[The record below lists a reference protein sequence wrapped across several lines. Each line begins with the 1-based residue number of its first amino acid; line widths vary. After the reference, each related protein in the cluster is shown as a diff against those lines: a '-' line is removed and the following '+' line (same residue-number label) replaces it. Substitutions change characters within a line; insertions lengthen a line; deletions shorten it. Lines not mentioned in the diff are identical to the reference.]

1 MSLPLENKKQPYAIF
16 YEFLS
21 FFFFQGTFYALHLQI
36 TSIEC
41 EFFFSFLISSICK
54 RFTYIS
60 FFPPFSASQKK
71 TKKGRKNGTILLLLN
86 CVTFSASS
94 SLFITICLN
103 QFVCLFQL
111 LHSKTFL
118 HKKIVNL
125 TVLQSCVVLV
135 SLNGCQYLGSV
146 ADYEN

>member
-16 YEFLS
+16 YEFLYIPFL

-41 EFFFSFLISSICK
+41 KVFFSFLISSICK

-71 TKKGRKNGTILLLLN
+71 KKKGRKNGTILLLLN

-111 LHSKTFL
+111 LHVYQKRFSIRK
-118 HKKIVNL
+118 
-125 TVLQSCVVLV
+125 S
-135 SLNGCQYLGSV
+135 
-146 ADYEN
+146 

>member
-1 MSLPLENKKQPYAIF
+1 MFNLNKLTCLFHWKIKSNHTPSFTNFFTSYF
-16 YEFLS
+16 FLFL
-21 FFFFQGTFYALHLQI
+21 FFSRYLLCSPPPNNLHRVRV
-36 TSIEC
+36 
-41 EFFFSFLISSICK
+41 FFSFLISSICK

-94 SLFITICLN
+94 SLFITICPN

-111 LHSKTFL
+111 LHVYQKRFSIRK
-118 HKKIVNL
+118 
-125 TVLQSCVVLV
+125 S
-135 SLNGCQYLGSV
+135 
-146 ADYEN
+146 